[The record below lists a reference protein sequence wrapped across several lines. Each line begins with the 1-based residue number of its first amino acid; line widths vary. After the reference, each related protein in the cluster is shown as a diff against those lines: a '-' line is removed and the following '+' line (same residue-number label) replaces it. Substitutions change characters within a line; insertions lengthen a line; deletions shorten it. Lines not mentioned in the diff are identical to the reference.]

1 MSQFYKLNE
10 LKEAKQLIANNP
22 RFRTVC
28 FNFEVG
34 KGLPKHSHNGYA
46 TIHVIKGEISMSFS
60 NGESYELNSGDF
72 LEFDA
77 RIEHDVLATLES
89 QVLVTISASL
99 E

>member
-1 MSQFYKLNE
+1 
-10 LKEAKQLIANNP
+10 
-22 RFRTVC
+22 
-28 FNFEVG
+28 
-34 KGLPKHSHNGYA
+34 
-46 TIHVIKGEISMSFS
+46 MSFS